1 MRSART
7 DQRGQVLVFTVIAMT
22 VLLGMA
28 AFVLDVGSW
37 FRSDRHLQA
46 ATDAAALAGAQALP
60 EDTGA
65 ASALVADYAQTNGGP
80 APDSVTFSS
89 KLVAN
94 DTVTVTLTRP
104 APGFFAHIFGLNSV
118 QVGAKASARAA
129 NVSAARWVAPI
140 VVSWKHPLLPGGGR
154 CSPLP
159 CFGDRT
165 ELELVNLHKP
175 GSGDAAG
182 AFGLLNL
189 RGDGSGSAGASEV
202 SDWMARGFDQ
212 YMKLGKYWSVPSAM
226 FNSSQFKD
234 ALAQRIGDEVLFPI
248 FMPPIIKGGS
258 NAEYNIVGWI
268 GFVPEHF
275 SGGGDQGKVFGYF
288 TRVVWEGI
296 QSESSSQPDF
306 GVRAIAL
313 VE

>member
-1 MRSART
+1 MRRAKT
-7 DQRGQVLVFTVIAMT
+7 DQRGQALVFIVVAMT

-28 AFVLDVGSW
+28 ALVLDVGSW
-37 FRSDRHLQA
+37 FRADRHLQA
-46 ATDAAALAGAQALP
+46 AADAAALAGAQALP

-65 ASALVADYAQTNGGP
+65 ASALAGAYVEKNGGP
-80 APDSVTFSS
+80 PPDSMTFSG

-94 DTVTVTLTRP
+94 DTVTVTLSRS
-104 APGFFAHIFGLNSV
+104 APGFFSTVLGIDSV
-118 QVGAKASARAA
+118 QVGAKASARAG

-159 CFGDRT
+159 CFGEQT
-165 ELELVNLHKP
+165 ELKLVNLHKP

-248 FMPPIIKGGS
+248 FMPPIVKGGS
-258 NAEYNIVGWI
+258 NAEYNIIGWI
-268 GFVPEHF
+268 GFVPELF
-275 SGGGDQGKVFGYF
+275 SGGGDNGKVIGYF
-288 TRVVWEGI
+288 TRVIWEGI
-296 QSESSSQPDF
+296 QSESASQPDF